1 MVLFFTILSFF
12 GYVLIFFQKKI
23 RIDIISAIFF
33 SFSYLLI
40 TGLRDI
46 EVGEDSVNYY
56 NNYFLLANDFNGIS
70 ELLSSDVAFKILN
83 YIILLFGSG
92 WYHYSFVMSSICLL
106 LVIKIS
112 NITKNKNSYMF
123 LVLLLTCPIFLEN
136 TINILR
142 TTLCSLTMF
151 YGYLYL
157 DKNKKFGIFI
167 ILLGFCLH
175 YLQGS
180 ILLLLSLLPSR
191 LDFIKTNKRLNI
203 LIIALLVFTV
213 LKNFLSFFN
222 FDGLLDKLELLQ
234 IILFED
240 YNARYTANQIIGAID
255 VMTINLFVQLLFYLL
270 IPLLLINFDKLNSR
284 NKVLINYVFIAI
296 ALYIFLFPQLTF
308 VLRLIPIS
316 VMIITYILTFNI
328 NKFKMI
334 YCLSILFLNLII
346 TFININSW

>member
-12 GYVLIFFQKKI
+12 GYVFIFFQKKI

-56 NNYFLLANDFNGIS
+56 NNYFLLANDFNGIT

-83 YIILLFGSG
+83 YIILFFGSG
-92 WYHYSFVMSSICLL
+92 WYYYSLVMSSICLL
-106 LVIKIS
+106 LVIKIN
-112 NITKNKNSYMF
+112 NITKNKNSYIF

-191 LDFIKTNKRLNI
+191 LDFIKTNMRLNI
-203 LIIALLVFTV
+203 FIVAILVFTV
-213 LKNFLSFFN
+213 LKNLLSFFN
-222 FDGLLDKLELLQ
+222 FDGLLDKLELFQVL
-234 IILFED
+234 LSDE
-240 YNARYTANQIIGAID
+240 YNSTYTITQIIGTLD
-255 VMTINLFVQLLFYLL
+255 VMSISLLVQLLLYLL

-284 NKVLINYVFIAI
+284 NKVLINYVLIAI
-296 ALYIFLFPQLTF
+296 VLYVFLFPQLSF
-308 VLRLIPIS
+308 ALRLIPICL
-316 VMIITYILTFNI
+316 MIITYILTFKI

-334 YCLSILFLNLII
+334 YCLSILILNLII
-346 TFININSW
+346 TSINVYSW

>member
-1 MVLFFTILSFF
+1 MVLFFTVLSFF
-12 GYVLIFFQKKI
+12 GFVFIFFQKKI
-23 RIDIISAIFF
+23 KIDIISAIFF

-40 TGLRDI
+40 TGLREI

-56 NNYFLLANDFNGIS
+56 NNYFLLANDFKGIT

-92 WYHYSFVMSSICLL
+92 WYYYSFVMSSICLL

-123 LVLLLTCPIFLEN
+123 LVMLLTCPIFLEN
-136 TINILR
+136 TNNILR

-157 DKNKKFGIFI
+157 DKNKKSGIFI

-180 ILLLLSLLPSR
+180 ILLLLYLLPSR

-203 LIIALLVFTV
+203 FIVAIILFTV
-213 LKNFLSFFN
+213 LKNFLSFIN
-222 FDGLLDKLELLQ
+222 FDSLLDKLKLLQ
-234 IILFED
+234 IILSDD
-240 YNARYTANQIIGAID
+240 YNSNYTITQIIGSTD
-255 VMTINLFVQLLFYLL
+255 VMSINLFVQLLFYLL

-284 NKVLINYVFIAI
+284 NKVLINYVFIVI
-296 ALYIFLFPQLTF
+296 VLYVFLFPQLTF
-308 VLRLIPIS
+308 ALRLIPIS
-316 VMIITYILTFNI
+316 LMIITYILIFKI
-328 NKFKMI
+328 NKFKMT
-334 YCLSILFLNLII
+334 YCLSILILNLII
-346 TFININSW
+346 TFINVNSW